1 MRLNRFLTSGTISLK
16 HYLRAFYTLLPLSCF
31 FKDNPVWVDPFY
43 FAIILK
49 MEWYGFSF
57 FVERFSFSFLTRFG
71 NGFGI
76 PDILS
81 QEDFRTLQSD
91 ANNPE

>member
-1 MRLNRFLTSGTISLK
+1 MK
-16 HYLRAFYTLLPLSCF
+16 
-31 FKDNPVWVDPFY
+31 VDPFY

>member
-1 MRLNRFLTSGTISLK
+1 
-16 HYLRAFYTLLPLSCF
+16 
-31 FKDNPVWVDPFY
+31 
-43 FAIILK
+43 

-81 QEDFRTLQSD
+81 QEDFRILQSD
-91 ANNPE
+91 ANNPNVQFRCFLLCGERLFIGRDILCRCDVFPGVSGETAVFVHLFVWNF